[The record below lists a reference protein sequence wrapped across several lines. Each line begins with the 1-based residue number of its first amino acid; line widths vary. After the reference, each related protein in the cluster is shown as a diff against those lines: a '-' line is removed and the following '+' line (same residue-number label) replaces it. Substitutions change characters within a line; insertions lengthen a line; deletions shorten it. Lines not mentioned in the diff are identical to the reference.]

1 MLCLSRRDFQR
12 LHDEFPEAFKA
23 LRSIAVFKRARSI
36 LQEVWRDPDAVSRL
50 RKGLLLGETSRT
62 ASPAAGLSTASD
74 DGDDDRP
81 GE

>member
-50 RKGLLLGETSRT
+50 RNGLLLGETFRT

-74 DGDDDRP
+74 DGDDDKP